1 MLADHLSR
9 PTKALLQD
17 VDRLGV
23 VLWGEGDS
31 LDGVPRRPLGVGQQI
46 GEFGGVV
53 QVSPFVH
60 ICLELGPKCGEFQ
73 HFPRKLRESYL
84 RQPPVAGPDRRHAST
99 NTAATDRA
107 FSARLNHPCACSR
120 LPHSVVLAT

>member
-17 VDRLGV
+17 VDCLGV

-31 LDGVPRRPLGVGQQI
+31 LDGVPRRPIGVGQQV

-60 ICLELGPKCGEFQ
+60 ICLELGPK
-73 HFPRKLRESYL
+73 
-84 RQPPVAGPDRRHAST
+84 
-99 NTAATDRA
+99 
-107 FSARLNHPCACSR
+107 
-120 LPHSVVLAT
+120 